1 MKLKI
6 GDKVYLQK
14 YDVSY
19 LLHHIRAFPSR
30 LMEEIFCGDDDL
42 GGIFWMNGGADGLSF
57 DQKFEDKQN
66 VEWLLAQD
74 YILNFEDFKD
84 KSIEELEVFNKEEE
98 ARGCKICNDFN
109 GMPEEYRKEH
119 YDETEDT
126 IKRSNAKR
134 LSYNFMI
141 AYLSGERE
149 FIFPKG
155 YEHKKPAKAKA
166 GKTVDSRKV
175 AEKNRICRKVFNRKN
190 KNSAQ

>member
-14 YDVSY
+14 YDVAY

-74 YILNFEDFKD
+74 YILNFEDLKD
-84 KSIEELEVFNKEEE
+84 KSVEELEALGKEEE
-98 ARGCKICNDFN
+98 ANGRKICNDFN
-109 GMPEEYRKEH
+109 GMSEEYRKEH
-119 YDETEDT
+119 YDEVEDI
-126 IKRSNAKR
+126 IKRSNAKV

-155 YEHKKPAKAKA
+155 YGNKKPIKAKT
-166 GKTVDSRKV
+166 GKPADSKSCG
-175 AEKNRICRKVFNRKN
+175 EKTGFITKVFGRRN